1 MFNGGSIW
9 YGDLLKV
16 RAVYP
21 DANLDKVAKI
31 MGFENKDIPKEE
43 EKEKEKEE
51 IPNDKTDQDN
61 KLKASNNKKEYDNK
75 KHTD

>member
-16 RAVYP
+16 RAAYP

-31 MGFENKDIPKEE
+31 MGFENRKRKR
-43 EKEKEKEE
+43 KRKR
-51 IPNDKTDQDN
+51 
-61 KLKASNNKKEYDNK
+61 KKFQMIK
-75 KHTD
+75 QIKITS